1 MTQPLAAGDS
11 VGRYTVIR
19 PLGQGGMGLVFEV
32 KHQTLGTRAALKLLW
47 TGQAINRE
55 LAARFL
61 TEARAGGA
69 IEHPGVVRVL
79 EYDVLP
85 SGVPYLLMEF
95 LPGET
100 LSQRLQRGRHLGLAA
115 LPILQQIAD
124 TLAAVHARGIVHR
137 DLKPGNVMLVPDS
150 AVPGGERVKILD
162 FGIAKILAKA
172 KTEADLVPEVQ
183 TADGALLGTPAFM
196 APELWQSSGRA
207 DEKTD
212 VYALGVMA
220 YQMLAGRELF
230 EVSDPIALMYQHA
243 TRRPTP
249 LSTVVLD
256 IPAPLSDLV
265 ADMLQ
270 KEQAQRPT
278 MAAVSQ
284 ALQGLAAALGEG
296 ARQSRVLPAAGGEAS
311 GPASVGPASVASVG
325 PGIALAP
332 ADARTL
338 DGQLRREESSRLPQ
352 SAAQNAMPQPSQI
365 LSPVGLP
372 EDATLR
378 PPAPAVVEAAGVALD
393 AATQR
398 REAPVVRR
406 TLPLL
411 LVALL
416 LLVLALVALRG

>member
-100 LSQRLQRGRHLGLAA
+100 LSQRLQRGRHLGLSA

-220 YQMLAGRELF
+220 YQMIAGRELF

-278 MAAVSQ
+278 MGAVAQ
-284 ALQGLAAALGEG
+284 ALQGISAALGEG
-296 ARQSRVLPAAGGEAS
+296 ARQSRVLPAAGTEAS

-338 DGQLRREESSRLPQ
+338 DGQLRREESPPLPQ
-352 SAAQNAMPQPSQI
+352 SAALNAMPQPSQI

>member
-1 MTQPLAAGDS
+1 MTQPLAAGDT

-79 EYDVLP
+79 EYDVLQ

-249 LSTVVLD
+249 LSTVALD
-256 IPAPLSDLV
+256 IPAALSDLV

-278 MAAVSQ
+278 MGAVAQ
-284 ALQGLAAALGEG
+284 ALQGLAAAVGEG
-296 ARQSRVLPAAGGEAS
+296 ARQSRVLPTAGGEAS

-352 SAAQNAMPQPSQI
+352 SAAQNALPQPSQI